1 MHVPSSTRRL
11 WSAVLAACM
20 HCFEGVSPLDP
31 VDTHTDTH
39 THTLSLS
46 RPLSLSLSPW
56 QEELDEWTVAFQY
69 AISELPMLGQS
80 AEEFNTH

>member
-1 MHVPSSTRRL
+1 MFAQQTAFLFGLSLSLSTSL
-11 WSAVLAACM
+11 
-20 HCFEGVSPLDP
+20 PLSLSLS
-31 VDTHTDTH
+31 TSLSLSLST
-39 THTLSLS
+39 SLS